1 MSYCF
6 NPYCSKPN
14 NPEGQDQCH
23 SCGTSLLFDQ
33 RYRGIKL
40 LGKSQLALTIEV
52 IDEVTEIKSDQL
64 KPDNQSP
71 NSQVLKILLTDYP
84 KAVELFQQEAQVL
97 AKMNHAGVPKL
108 AGDGYFNF
116 QPQWQQ
122 NPVHCLV
129 IAKIAGLDLAQ
140 WLKQGNDQRLSL
152 QQAQDWLKQLLDII
166 SQLHQQQYFHR
177 DIKPSNI
184 ILQPNGKLALID
196 FGAARKVTHT
206 YLSKVGVN
214 QGVTSIGTPGYIAPE
229 QIDGAALPQS
239 DFFSLGRTL
248 VHLLTGMHPQELAKD
263 LATRELIWRDQAPQV
278 SVAFADLLDGMM
290 SYLPSQRPVNVEA
303 IINHLVKVEQFPQQ
317 PLAKLVAKLPIKSKL
332 SWSMLLGVVFL
343 PLSILGLFSLGSN
356 FKQGVTASNVAN
368 TPLCNNLTCVNR
380 DPVDNKCDRDAQTI
394 TSNTGNYTLDH
405 KLKPYRLEIRHSNAC
420 NAVWAKSEAPY
431 RSIHYIEDRQGK
443 RYGSAIVP
451 VDQWDEHYADMAPG
465 KNIQVRAC
473 AKPPSGEK
481 RCTNFV
487 RL

>member
-6 NPYCSKPN
+6 NPYCSAPN
-14 NPEGQDQCH
+14 NLERQDKCN
-23 SCGTSLLFDQ
+23 SCGAGLLLHQ

-52 IDEVTEIKSDQL
+52 T
-64 KPDNQSP
+64 DNQGNQTPS
-71 NSQVLKILLTDYP
+71 NKVLKILLTDYP

-97 AKMNHAGVPKL
+97 AQMNHGGIPKL
-108 AGDGYFNF
+108 SGDGYFSF

-129 IAKIAGLDLAQ
+129 IAKIEGLDLEQ
-140 WLKQGNDQRLSL
+140 WLEQGYDQPLSL

-184 ILQPNGKLALID
+184 ILQPNNKLVLID

-206 YLSKVGVN
+206 YLGKVGVN

-248 VHLLTGMHPQELAKD
+248 VHLLTGKHPQELVKNLD
-263 LATRELIWRDQAPQV
+263 TRELIWREEAPQV

-290 SYLPSQRPVNVEA
+290 SCLPSQRPVNVEA
-303 IINHLVKVEQFPQQ
+303 IIHNLAKAEQFPQQ
-317 PLAKLVAKLPIKSKL
+317 PLAKLPVKLAAKLPVKLKL
-332 SWSMLLGVVFL
+332 SWLMLFGVMFL
-343 PLSILGLFSLGSN
+343 PFSILGLFSLGSN
-356 FKQGVTASNVAN
+356 LKQKVTAGNVAN
-368 TPLCNNLTCVNR
+368 IPLCNNLTCVNR
-380 DPVDNKCDRDAQTI
+380 DPIDNKCDRDAQTI
-394 TSNTGNYTLDH
+394 TSNTGNYVLDRQ
-405 KLKPYRLEIRHSNAC
+405 LKPYRLEIRYSQKC

-431 RSIHYIEDRQGK
+431 RSVHYIEDGQGK
-443 RYGSAIVP
+443 KYGTAIVP
-451 VDQWDEHYADMAPG
+451 IDQWDEHYADMAPG

-473 AKPPSGEK
+473 AKPLTGKKS
-481 RCTNFV
+481 CTNFV
-487 RL
+487 QL

>member
-14 NPEGQDQCH
+14 NHERQDKCN
-23 SCGTSLLFDQ
+23 SCGANLLLHQ

-52 IDEVTEIKSDQL
+52 T
-64 KPDNQSP
+64 DNQDNQPSD
-71 NSQVLKILLTDYP
+71 SKVLKILLTDYP

-97 AKMNHAGVPKL
+97 AQMNHAGIPKL
-108 AGDGYFNF
+108 SGDGYFSF
-116 QPQWQQ
+116 QPQWQK

-129 IAKIAGLDLAQ
+129 IAKIAGLDLEQ
-140 WLKQGNDQRLSL
+140 WLEQGQDKPLSL

-184 ILQPNGKLALID
+184 ILQPNGKLVLID

-206 YLSKVGVN
+206 YRGKVGVN

-248 VHLLTGMHPQELAKD
+248 VHLLTGKHPQELAKNLD
-263 LATRELIWRDQAPQV
+263 TRELIWRDRAPQV
-278 SVAFADLLDGMM
+278 SVSFADLLDEMM

-303 IINHLVKVEQFPQQ
+303 IINNLMKAEQFPQQ
-317 PLAKLVAKLPIKSKL
+317 PLFKLPIKLKL
-332 SWSMLLGVVFL
+332 SWLMLFGVMFL
-343 PLSILGLFSLGSN
+343 PFSILGLFSLGSN
-356 FKQGVTASNVAN
+356 LKQEVTAGNVAN
-368 TPLCNNLTCVNR
+368 IPLCNNLTCVNR
-380 DPVDNKCDRDAQTI
+380 DPIDNKCDRDAQTI
-394 TSNTGNYTLDH
+394 TSNTGNYVFEQ
-405 KLKPYRLEIRHSNAC
+405 KLIPYRLEIRYSQKC

-431 RSIHYIEDRQGK
+431 RSVHYIEDDQGK
-443 RYGSAIVP
+443 KYGTAIVP
-451 VDQWDEHYADMAPG
+451 IDQWDEHYADMAPG
-465 KNIQVRAC
+465 KDIQVRAC
-473 AKPPSGEK
+473 AKPPTGEK
-481 RCTNFV
+481 SCTNFV
-487 RL
+487 QL

>member
-14 NPEGQDQCH
+14 NFKQQDQCH
-23 SCGTSLLFDQ
+23 SCGASLLLHQ

-52 IDEVTEIKSDQL
+52 TDEVIDIKSNQL
-64 KPDNQSP
+64 KQDNHTPS
-71 NSQVLKILLTDYP
+71 SKVLKVLLTDYP

-97 AKMNHAGVPKL
+97 AQMNHAGIPKL
-108 AGDGYFNF
+108 SEDGYFSF

-122 NPVHCLV
+122 NPVYCLV
-129 IAKIAGLDLAQ
+129 IEKIAGVDLEQ
-140 WLKQGNDQRLSL
+140 WLQDDNITLSL
-152 QQAQDWLKQLLDII
+152 EQAQDWLKQLSAII
-166 SQLHQQQYFHR
+166 AKLHQQQYFHR

-206 YLSKVGVN
+206 YLGKVGVN

-248 VHLLTGMHPQELAKD
+248 VHLLTGKHPQELAKD
-263 LATRELIWRDQAPQV
+263 LATRELIWRDRAPQV
-278 SVAFADLLDGMM
+278 SVAFADLLDEMM

-303 IINHLVKVEQFPQQ
+303 IINNLVKVEQFPQQ
-317 PLAKLVAKLPIKSKL
+317 PLTKLPAKLTIKSKL
-332 SWSMLLGVVFL
+332 SWSMLFGVVFL

-356 FKQGVTASNVAN
+356 FKQEVAASKITNI
-368 TPLCNNLTCVNR
+368 PLCNNLTCVNR

-394 TSNTGNYTLDH
+394 TSNTGNYTQDH
-405 KLKPYRLEIRHSNAC
+405 KLKPYRLEIRRSTAC

-431 RSIHYIEDRQGK
+431 RSIHYIEDDQGK
-443 RYGSAIVP
+443 KYGSAIVP

-473 AKPPSGEK
+473 AKPPTGEK
-481 RCTNFV
+481 SCTNFV
-487 RL
+487 HL

>member
-6 NPYCSKPN
+6 NPYCSAPN
-14 NPEGQDQCH
+14 NLERQDKCN
-23 SCGTSLLFDQ
+23 SCGASLLLYQ

-52 IDEVTEIKSDQL
+52 IDIKSNQL
-64 KPDNQSP
+64 KQDNHTS
-71 NSQVLKILLTDYP
+71 SSKVLKILLTDYP

-97 AKMNHAGVPKL
+97 AQMNHAGIPKL
-108 AGDGYFNF
+108 SGDGYFSF

-129 IAKIAGLDLAQ
+129 IAKIAGLDLEQ
-140 WLKQGNDQRLSL
+140 WLQGSDRTLSL

-166 SQLHQQQYFHR
+166 AQLHQQQYFHR

-206 YLSKVGVN
+206 YLGKVGVN

-248 VHLLTGMHPQELAKD
+248 VHLLTGKHPQELAKNLD
-263 LATRELIWRDQAPQV
+263 TRELIWRDLAPQV

-303 IINHLVKVEQFPQQ
+303 IINNLVKVEQSPQQ
-317 PLAKLVAKLPIKSKL
+317 PLIKLPAKLKL
-332 SWSMLLGVVFL
+332 SWLMLFGVVFL
-343 PLSILGLFSLGSN
+343 PFSILGLFSLGN
-356 FKQGVTASNVAN
+356 NLKQEVTASKVAN
-368 TPLCNNLTCVNR
+368 IPLCNNLTCVNR
-380 DPVDNKCDRDAQTI
+380 DPIDNKCDRDAQTI
-394 TSNTGNYTLDH
+394 TSNTGNYILESR
-405 KLKPYRLEIRHSNAC
+405 LKPYRLEIRHSPKC

-431 RSIHYIEDRQGK
+431 RSIHYIEDDQGK
-443 RYGSAIVP
+443 KYGSAIVP
-451 VDQWDEHYADMAPG
+451 VDQWDDHYADMAPG

-473 AKPPSGEK
+473 AKPPTGEK
-481 RCTNFV
+481 SCTNFV

>member
-6 NPYCSKPN
+6 NPYCSAPN
-14 NPEGQDQCH
+14 NLERQDICN
-23 SCGTSLLFDQ
+23 SCGASLLLNQ

-52 IDEVTEIKSDQL
+52 IDIKSNQL
-64 KPDNQSP
+64 EQNNHAS
-71 NSQVLKILLTDYP
+71 NSKVLKILLTDYP

-97 AKMNHAGVPKL
+97 AQMNHESIPKL
-108 AGDGYFNF
+108 SGNGYFSF
-116 QPQWQQ
+116 QPTWQQ

-129 IAKIAGLDLAQ
+129 ITKIAGLDLEQ
-140 WLKQGNDQRLSL
+140 WLQNNDQPLSL
-152 QQAQDWLKQLLDII
+152 EQAQDWLKQLLNII
-166 SQLHQQQYFHR
+166 AQLHQQQYFHR

-206 YLSKVGVN
+206 YLGKVGVN

-239 DFFSLGRTL
+239 DFFGLGRTM
-248 VHLLTGMHPQELAKD
+248 VHLLTGKHPQELAKD
-263 LATRELIWRDQAPQV
+263 SNTRELIWREQAPQV
-278 SVAFADLLDGMM
+278 SVAFADLLDEMM
-290 SYLPSQRPVNVEA
+290 SYLPSQRPVNVQA
-303 IINHLVKVEQFPQQ
+303 IINNLVKAEQSPQQ
-317 PLAKLVAKLPIKSKL
+317 PLTKLPLKL
-332 SWSMLLGVVFL
+332 QPSWLMLFGVMFL
-343 PLSILGLFSLGSN
+343 PLSILGLFGLGSN
-356 FKQGVTASNVAN
+356 LKQEVTASNI
-368 TPLCNNLTCVNR
+368 PLCDNLTCVNR
-380 DPVDNKCDRDAQTI
+380 DPIDNKCDRDAQTI
-394 TSNTGNYTLDH
+394 TSNTGNYVLNR
-405 KLKPYRLEIRHSNAC
+405 KLKPYRLEIRHSPAC

-431 RSIHYIEDRQGK
+431 RSIHYIEDDQGK
-443 RYGSAIVP
+443 KYGSAIVP
-451 VDQWDEHYADMAPG
+451 LDQWDEHYADMAPG

-473 AKPPSGEK
+473 AKPPTGEK

>member
-14 NPEGQDQCH
+14 NFKQQDQCH
-23 SCGTSLLFDQ
+23 SCGASLLLHQ

-52 IDEVTEIKSDQL
+52 TDEVIDIKSNQL
-64 KPDNQSP
+64 KQDNHTPS
-71 NSQVLKILLTDYP
+71 SKVLKVLLTDYP

-97 AKMNHAGVPKL
+97 
-108 AGDGYFNF
+108 
-116 QPQWQQ
+116 
-122 NPVHCLV
+122 
-129 IAKIAGLDLAQ
+129 
-140 WLKQGNDQRLSL
+140 
-152 QQAQDWLKQLLDII
+152 
-166 SQLHQQQYFHR
+166 QQYFHR

-206 YLSKVGVN
+206 YLGKVGVN

-248 VHLLTGMHPQELAKD
+248 VHLLTGTHPQELAKD

-278 SVAFADLLDGMM
+278 SVAFADLLDEMM

-303 IINHLVKVEQFPQQ
+303 IINNLVKVEQFPQQ
-317 PLAKLVAKLPIKSKL
+317 PLTKLPAKLTIKSKL
-332 SWSMLLGVVFL
+332 SWSMLFGVVFL

-356 FKQGVTASNVAN
+356 FKQEVAASKITNI
-368 TPLCNNLTCVNR
+368 PLCNNLTCVNR

-394 TSNTGNYTLDH
+394 TSNTGNYTQDH
-405 KLKPYRLEIRHSNAC
+405 QLKPYRLEIRRSTAC

-431 RSIHYIEDRQGK
+431 LSLIHI
-443 RYGSAIVP
+443 
-451 VDQWDEHYADMAPG
+451 
-465 KNIQVRAC
+465 
-473 AKPPSGEK
+473 
-481 RCTNFV
+481 
-487 RL
+487 

>member
-14 NPEGQDQCH
+14 NLERQDICN
-23 SCGTSLLFDQ
+23 SCGASLLLHQ

-52 IDEVTEIKSDQL
+52 IDIKSNQL
-64 KPDNQSP
+64 QQDNHTS
-71 NSQVLKILLTDYP
+71 SSKVLKILLTDYP

-97 AKMNHAGVPKL
+97 AQMNNVGIPKL
-108 AGDGYFNF
+108 SEDGYFSF

-129 IAKIAGLDLAQ
+129 IAKIPGLDLEQ
-140 WLKQGNDQRLSL
+140 WLEQREQPLSL
-152 QQAQDWLKQLLDII
+152 EQAQDWLKQLLDII
-166 SQLHQQQYFHR
+166 AQLHQQQYFHR

-206 YLSKVGVN
+206 YLGKVGVN

-239 DFFSLGRTL
+239 DFFGLGRTM
-248 VHLLTGMHPQELAKD
+248 VHLLTGKHPQELAKD
-263 LATRELIWRDQAPQV
+263 LDTRELIWRDQAPQV
-278 SVAFADLLDGMM
+278 SVSFADLLDGMM

-303 IINHLVKVEQFPQQ
+303 IVNNLVKVEQFPQK
-317 PLAKLVAKLPIKSKL
+317 PLTKLAGKLPAKLKL
-332 SWSMLLGVVFL
+332 SWLMLFGVVFL
-343 PLSILGLFSLGSN
+343 PFSILGLFSLRN
-356 FKQGVTASNVAN
+356 NLKQEVTASNI
-368 TPLCNNLTCVNR
+368 PLCNNLTCVNR
-380 DPVDNKCDRDAQTI
+380 DPIDNKCDRDAQTI
-394 TSNTGNYTLDH
+394 TSNTGNYLLDR
-405 KLKPYRLEIRHSNAC
+405 KLKPYRLEIRYSAKC

-431 RSIHYIEDRQGK
+431 RSIHYIEDHQGK
-443 RYGSAIVP
+443 KYGTAIIP
-451 VDQWDEHYADMAPG
+451 ADQWDEHYADMAPG

-473 AKPPSGEK
+473 AKPPTGEK
-481 RCTNFV
+481 SCTNFV
-487 RL
+487 HL